1 MKGKRNYQKS
11 VILAYSNL
19 ILLLLIVFFPLIML
33 LINSFGVNVNSFQP
47 TIQYYLQAFS
57 DKGFFKALVNTGY
70 LGIAV
75 TLLSLV
81 FGALL
86 AFILARTDIFFK
98 KVIRYLILTTFM
110 IPSYIMAMAWIQLL
124 GGRGLLSFLP
134 FDIYSLNGVI
144 WVMVFHLYPMAFLAV
159 FNALNKIDVSV
170 EEAARLDGCTHMQA
184 FRYMIFPLIKPSL
197 FAIGIFIFAKTIAC
211 FGVAALLAIP
221 SKEYILSTYIYKS
234 MSTLKIQVAL
244 AISVIMMVVTAVLF
258 VIQLKL
264 SKDSEKS
271 SNLDASS
278 QANVRLTKWKW
289 PLFIALMAFFA
300 ITLLLPLMTTVLNS
314 FTKNWSLGW
323 VKDNFTLGNYYDLF
337 FHEAIFYRAIRNSIV
352 FGVIA
357 STFATLIALSSVF
370 VLNRTTSKIRHF
382 TSFLTSIPM
391 AIPEI
396 IIAVAAIFA
405 WMNPPFKLYNTPWI
419 LIVSYMMA
427 GLPFAYKNLSGLIR
441 NIPFVYEEMAM
452 MDGASRHGAFWLATV
467 PQLKPGIS
475 SGWILAFLFIIKE
488 IPISSLLY
496 SSGNETIG
504 VLLFNLRVD
513 TGGMETLSAI
523 AVLIILLTLFGK
535 MFTGIFKYR
544 RKFAF
549 NLMKAN
555 GSR

>member
-1 MKGKRNYQKS
+1 
-11 VILAYSNL
+11 
-19 ILLLLIVFFPLIML
+19 
-33 LINSFGVNVNSFQP
+33 
-47 TIQYYLQAFS
+47 
-57 DKGFFKALVNTGY
+57 
-70 LGIAV
+70 
-75 TLLSLV
+75 
-81 FGALL
+81 
-86 AFILARTDIFFK
+86 
-98 KVIRYLILTTFM
+98 
-110 IPSYIMAMAWIQLL
+110 
-124 GGRGLLSFLP
+124 
-134 FDIYSLNGVI
+134 
-144 WVMVFHLYPMAFLAV
+144 
-159 FNALNKIDVSV
+159 
-170 EEAARLDGCTHMQA
+170 
-184 FRYMIFPLIKPSL
+184 
-197 FAIGIFIFAKTIAC
+197 
-211 FGVAALLAIP
+211 
-221 SKEYILSTYIYKS
+221 
-234 MSTLKIQVAL
+234 
-244 AISVIMMVVTAVLF
+244 
-258 VIQLKL
+258 
-264 SKDSEKS
+264 
-271 SNLDASS
+271 
-278 QANVRLTKWKW
+278 
-289 PLFIALMAFFA
+289 
-300 ITLLLPLMTTVLNS
+300 
-314 FTKNWSLGW
+314 